1 MTQNTNPQNVNAQ
14 NSHPQNTKLR
24 DTKPRDTKPISIG
37 LTGQSGQRV
46 VLNTAR
52 RVLREHQKE
61 IKALADK

>member
-14 NSHPQNTKLR
+14 NSHPQNTKL
-24 DTKPRDTKPISIG
+24 RDTKPISIG

>member
-1 MTQNTNPQNVNAQ
+1 MSQNITPKNVA
-14 NSHPQNTKLR
+14 
-24 DTKPRDTKPISIG
+24 PIAIT

-46 VLNTAR
+46 ILNTAR